1 MANGHTLA
9 GFAIGTLRLASMA
22 TLQLRARHKTK
33 NLFPKNDFYFLA
45 IQAKKDIYY
54 NLVFIATLFSK
65 LYSMSILKIIT
76 SYFTHCFA

>member
-54 NLVFIATLFSK
+54 NFVLMANLLNVIYAK
-65 LYSMSILKIIT
+65 
-76 SYFTHCFA
+76 